1 MIKTN
6 GFRVLAMV
14 MTTLWMVT
22 IIPVTVVQAADF
34 RGQGFDLSSYNGTV
48 NWEQVAEADMDFV
61 MIRTGEGRAP
71 DVDTQFAAN
80 YDGAV
85 SAGLKVGV
93 YHVCCVRTPKEAVEE
108 AEYCLEILDGRDL
121 DYPVAYDME
130 RKGTFAGGRENT
142 TAIAKAFC
150 DTIADAGYVPMIYS
164 SASFL
169 NENFDW
175 KKLKNCKVWVASY
188 SDTRPK
194 LPVSADLWQYTK
206 KGSLEGANTDKG
218 YCDLVY
224 SYMEAKSIKF
234 TKPTLTMKKNTTAQ
248 ATVKI
253 KPNGCTDRKS
263 FTSSNTKVV
272 AVNKKTGKLTAK
284 KAGKATITV
293 TTGSG
298 RKAKMKVVVK

>member
-1 MIKTN
+1 MDIDNHWKYLRL
-6 GFRVLAMV
+6 FPF
-14 MTTLWMVT
+14 WT
-22 IIPVTVVQAADF
+22 ISVQTV
-34 RGQGFDLSSYNGTV
+34 R
-48 NWEQVAEADMDFV
+48 FV
-61 MIRTGEGRAP
+61 FILCICDICFKNHSLR
-71 DVDTQFAAN
+71 
-80 YDGAV
+80 
-85 SAGLKVGV
+85 KVV
-93 YHVCCVRTPKEAVEE
+93 FFISLH
-108 AEYCLEILDGRDL
+108 
-121 DYPVAYDME
+121 
-130 RKGTFAGGRENT
+130 
-142 TAIAKAFC
+142 
-150 DTIADAGYVPMIYS
+150 
-164 SASFL
+164 L

-224 SYMEAKSIKF
+224 SYMEATSIKF

-263 FTSSNTKVV
+263 FTSSNPKVV

>member
-34 RGQGFDLSSYNGTV
+34 RGQGFDLSSYNGTI

-108 AEYCLEILDGRDL
+108 AEYCLETDSMMYLRIIGCS
-121 DYPVAYDME
+121 E
-130 RKGTFAGGRENT
+130 
-142 TAIAKAFC
+142 AISLPQ
-150 DTIADAGYVPMIYS
+150 ADALEYLVPFI
-164 SASFL
+164 
-169 NENFDW
+169 
-175 KKLKNCKVWVASY
+175 
-188 SDTRPK
+188 R
-194 LPVSADLWQYTK
+194 
-206 KGSLEGANTDKG
+206 
-218 YCDLVY
+218 
-224 SYMEAKSIKF
+224 
-234 TKPTLTMKKNTTAQ
+234 
-248 ATVKI
+248 
-253 KPNGCTDRKS
+253 
-263 FTSSNTKVV
+263 
-272 AVNKKTGKLTAK
+272 
-284 KAGKATITV
+284 
-293 TTGSG
+293 
-298 RKAKMKVVVK
+298 

>member
-34 RGQGFDLSSYNGTV
+34 RGQGFDLSSYNGTI

-85 SAGLKVGV
+85 AAGLKVGV

-130 RKGTFAGGRENT
+130 RKGTFAGGREIRLRLQRPFVT
-142 TAIAKAFC
+142 RS
-150 DTIADAGYVPMIYS
+150 PM
-164 SASFL
+164 
-169 NENFDW
+169 
-175 KKLKNCKVWVASY
+175 
-188 SDTRPK
+188 
-194 LPVSADLWQYTK
+194 PVT
-206 KGSLEGANTDKG
+206 
-218 YCDLVY
+218 C
-224 SYMEAKSIKF
+224 
-234 TKPTLTMKKNTTAQ
+234 
-248 ATVKI
+248 
-253 KPNGCTDRKS
+253 R
-263 FTSSNTKVV
+263 
-272 AVNKKTGKLTAK
+272 
-284 KAGKATITV
+284 
-293 TTGSG
+293 
-298 RKAKMKVVVK
+298 

>member
-85 SAGLKVGV
+85 AAGLKVGV

-130 RKGTFAGGRENT
+130 RKGTFAGGMENT

-150 DTIADAGYVPMIYS
+150 DTVADAGYVPMIYS

-175 KKLKNCKVWVASY
+175 KKLK
-188 SDTRPK
+188 
-194 LPVSADLWQYTK
+194 
-206 KGSLEGANTDKG
+206 
-218 YCDLVY
+218 
-224 SYMEAKSIKF
+224 
-234 TKPTLTMKKNTTAQ
+234 
-248 ATVKI
+248 TVKSGLHLTVI
-253 KPNGCTDRKS
+253 PDQSCRYLQTYGSIQRKVHWKVPTPTKDIVIWS
-263 FTSSNTKVV
+263 IPTWKQQVLSSRNPH
-272 AVNKKTGKLTAK
+272 LP
-284 KAGKATITV
+284 
-293 TTGSG
+293 
-298 RKAKMKVVVK
+298 